1 MSSRGSPRRSCSRG
15 YDPNYRERIASM
27 GAEPDSLPPREFAAL
42 IRKEADDWGHVVRSA
57 GVKVE

>member
-1 MSSRGSPRRSCSRG
+1 
-15 YDPNYRERIASM
+15 M